1 MHEEHE
7 VGARARLP
15 DEEVKP
21 KERKR
26 KQKLQFDKEEKDG
39 VSEEQQADS
48 SSFSEKDVKAEN
60 ADGKTGSSKR
70 MSRLEEKAERA
81 NEKVEQA
88 KEKLP
93 TKKKIKKQRLYDE
106 EKGKSKTKLYFED
119 EVVQPKTGKNAV
131 VKAGTKAVDATTL
144 AVGVKVHGKVSEV
157 EDDNLGVKSA
167 HQSEMAA
174 EGTGRVIKAG
184 IEHHKSTPYD
194 KVSKLEVKA
203 EKANTKL
210 LFEKSLEENP
220 ELKKSSLSK
229 YFQKKEIKKRY
240 AAAYKATKNGSDA
253 VAATST
259 AASHSASAAAKLK
272 NVVTTFAKKHG
283 AVIATG
289 GFILVIFVMFLAGL
303 GTMGTMISQT
313 GGAVVESTYLS
324 SDEDIYAV
332 DEAYSAKEAVLQSQ
346 VNRIET
352 TYPGYDEYRYQVDEI
367 THDSYALISYF
378 TAKYGDFTAADV
390 QSEIQT
396 LFNEQYSMRVWD
408 ETEIRT
414 RTETRTGTREVTDPE
429 TGEVTLEEYEYEVE
443 VEYEYHI
450 LNIQVTNK
458 GLDAIAY
465 ASLNEDQKRHYQI
478 YQASLGNRSY
488 LFGDRILAG
497 NVAGGGM
504 SYDIPPEALTD
515 ERFANMIHEAEKYLG
530 YPYVWGGASPS
541 TSFDCS
547 GFVSWVINHCG
558 NGWNYGRLTADG
570 LRGICTY
577 VSPGDAKPG
586 DLIFFQGTYNTT
598 GASHVG
604 IYVGNGMMIHC
615 GNPIQYASIE
625 TSYWQQ
631 HFMCFGRL
639 D

>member
-1 MHEEHE
+1 MHDELE

-15 DEEVKP
+15 DEENPQK
-21 KERKR
+21 KTGKR
-26 KQKLQFDKEEKDG
+26 KQLQFDKEELEG
-39 VSEEQQADS
+39 VSEEQSADS
-48 SSFSEKDVKAEN
+48 SSFSEEETNTDPGGEPVK
-60 ADGKTGSSKR
+60 SKR
-70 MSRLEEKAERA
+70 MSRLEEKSERA
-81 NEKVEQA
+81 NERLEKE

-93 TKKKIKKQRLYDE
+93 TKKKIKKQRLYE
-106 EKGKSKTKLYFED
+106 EETGKAKTRLYFED
-119 EVVQPKTGKNAV
+119 EVVQPKSGKGMI
-131 VKAGTKAVDATTL
+131 VKAGTKAKNAATL
-144 AVGVKVHGKVSEV
+144 AVGAKVHGKVSEV
-157 EDDNLGVKSA
+157 EDENLGVKSA

-174 EGTGRVIKAG
+174 EGAGRAIKAG
-184 IEHHKSTPYD
+184 IKYQKKKPYK
-194 KVSKLEVKA
+194 KVSKLEMEA
-203 EKANTKL
+203 EKANTRL

-220 ELKKSSLSK
+220 ELKKSRLSK
-229 YFQKKEIKKRY
+229 YFQKREIKKRY
-240 AAAYKATKNGSDA
+240 AAAYKATKNGAEA

-259 AASHSASAAAKLK
+259 AAGQSASVAAKAK
-272 NVVTTFAKKHG
+272 SVVTTFAKKNT

-289 GFILVIFVMFLAGL
+289 GFILVVFVMFLSGL

-332 DEAYSAKEAVLQSQ
+332 DEAYADLEAALQSQ
-346 VNRIET
+346 VNSIET

-378 TAKYGDFTAADV
+378 SAKYGDFRATDV
-390 QSEIQT
+390 QSEIQG
-396 LFNEQYSMRVWD
+396 LFDQQYSMRVWD
-408 ETEIRT
+408 ETETRT

-429 TGEVTLEEYEYEVE
+429 TGATTTEEYEYEVE

-465 ASLNEDQKRHYQI
+465 ESLNDDQKRYYQI

-515 ERFANMIHEAEKYLG
+515 AKFANMIHEAEKYLG

-558 NGWNYGRLTADG
+558 NGWNYGRLTAEG

-586 DLIFFQGTYNTT
+586 DLIFYQGTYNTS

-604 IYVGNGMMIHC
+604 IYVGDGMMIHC

-625 TSYWQQ
+625 TNYWQQ

>member
-1 MHEEHE
+1 MHDKLE

-15 DEEVKP
+15 DEEKP
-21 KERKR
+21 QKKTG
-26 KQKLQFDKEEKDG
+26 KQKQLQFDKEELEG
-39 VSEEQQADS
+39 VSEEQSADS
-48 SSFSEKDVKAEN
+48 SSFSGEETNTDPGAEPVKSN
-60 ADGKTGSSKR
+60 R
-70 MSRLEEKAERA
+70 MSRLEENSERA
-81 NEKVEQA
+81 NERLEKE

-93 TKKKIKKQRLYDE
+93 TKKKIKKQRLYE
-106 EKGKSKTKLYFED
+106 EETGKAKTRLYFED
-119 EVVQPKTGKNAV
+119 EVVQPKSGKGMI
-131 VKAGTKAVDATTL
+131 VKAGTKAKNAATL
-144 AVGVKVHGKVSEV
+144 AVGAKVHGKVSEV
-157 EDDNLGVKSA
+157 EDENLGVKSA

-174 EGTGRVIKAG
+174 EGAGRAIKAG
-184 IEHHKSTPYD
+184 IKHQKKKPYK
-194 KVSKLEVKA
+194 KVSKLEMEA
-203 EKANTKL
+203 EKANTRL

-220 ELKKSSLSK
+220 ELKKSRLSK
-229 YFQKKEIKKRY
+229 YFQKREIKKRY
-240 AAAYKATKNGSDA
+240 AAAYKATKNGADA

-259 AASHSASAAAKLK
+259 AASQSASVAAKAK
-272 NVVTTFAKKHG
+272 SVVTTFAKKNT

-289 GFILVIFVMFLAGL
+289 GFILVVFVMFLSGL

-332 DEAYSAKEAVLQSQ
+332 DEAYADLEAALQSQ
-346 VNRIET
+346 VNSIET

-378 TAKYGDFTAADV
+378 TAKYGDFKAADV
-390 QSEIQT
+390 QSEIQG
-396 LFNEQYSMRVWD
+396 LFDQQYSMRVWD
-408 ETEIRT
+408 ETETRT

-429 TGEVTLEEYEYEVE
+429 TGATTTEEYEYEVE

-465 ASLNEDQKRHYQI
+465 ESLNDDQKRYYQI

-547 GFVSWVINHCG
+547 GFVSWVINNCG
-558 NGWNYGRLTADG
+558 NGWNYGRLTAEG

-586 DLIFFQGTYNTT
+586 DLIFFQGTYNTS

-604 IYVGNGMMIHC
+604 IYVGDGMMIHC

-625 TSYWQQ
+625 TNYWQQ

>member
-1 MHEEHE
+1 MSENIE

-15 DEEVKP
+15 DDAKTEGNP
-21 KERKR
+21 KR
-26 KQKLQFDKEEKDG
+26 KQKLKFKQEELEG
-39 VSEEQQADS
+39 VGEGSSSDS
-48 SSFSEKDVKAEN
+48 SSFSKEN
-60 ADGKTGSSKR
+60 RTFDENQESGKSQR
-70 MSRLEEKAERA
+70 MSRLEEKSERA
-81 NEKVEQA
+81 NERLEQA

-106 EKGKSKTKLYFED
+106 EKGKARTRLYFED
-119 EVVQPKTGKNAV
+119 EVVQPKQGGHLLTKAGGKAKDAV
-131 VKAGTKAVDATTL
+131 VLTAT
-144 AVGVKVHGKVSEV
+144 GKVHGKVHEV
-157 EDDNLGVKSA
+157 EDENLGVKSA
-167 HQSEMAA
+167 HQSELVA
-174 EGTGRVIKAG
+174 EGAGRSIKAA
-184 IEHHKSTPYD
+184 IRHRKAKPYE
-194 KVSKLEVKA
+194 KVSKLEMKA

-210 LFEKSLEENP
+210 LFEKSLEEHP
-220 ELKKSSLSK
+220 ELQKSRLSK
-229 YFQKKEIKKRY
+229 YFQKREIKKRY
-240 AAAYKATKNGSDA
+240 AAAYKATRNGADA
-253 VAATST
+253 VAMTST
-259 AASHSASAAAKLK
+259 GVSKSASAAVRAK
-272 NVVTTFAKKHG
+272 NAVTAFAKKNT

-289 GFILVIFVMFLAGL
+289 GFILVVFVMFLSGL
-303 GTMGTMISQT
+303 GTFGSMISQT

-324 SDEDIYAV
+324 SDDDIYAV
-332 DEAYSAKEAVLQSQ
+332 DETYSEKEAALQAQ
-346 VNRIET
+346 VDRIES

-378 TAKYGDFTAADV
+378 TAKYGNFKAADV
-390 QSEIQT
+390 QNEIQQ
-396 LFNEQYSMRVWD
+396 LFDEQYSMRVWD

-429 TGEVTLEEYEYEVE
+429 TGEVTEEEYEYEVE
-443 VEYEYHI
+443 VEYEYRI

-458 GLDAIAY
+458 GLDAIAS
-465 ASLNEDQKRHYQI
+465 ANLNEDQRRYYQI

-497 NVAGGGM
+497 NVSGGGM
-504 SYDIPPEALTD
+504 SYEIPPEALTD
-515 ERFANMIHEAEKYLG
+515 ERFAKMIREAEKYLG

-547 GFVSWVINHCG
+547 GFVSWVINNCG

-577 VSPGDAKPG
+577 VSAADAKPG
-586 DLIFFQGTYNTT
+586 DLIFFQGTYNTA

-615 GNPIQYASIE
+615 GNPIQYTSIE

-631 HFMCFGRL
+631 HFMCFGRIN
-639 D
+639 

>member
-1 MHEEHE
+1 MHGEIE

-15 DEEVKP
+15 DEEAKP
-21 KERKR
+21 KANKK
-26 KQKLQFDKEEKDG
+26 KQKLQFDKEEMDG

-48 SSFSEKDVKAEN
+48 SSFSGNETDAEN
-60 ADGKTGSSKR
+60 AASKAGTSKR
-70 MSRLEEKAERA
+70 MSRLEEKSERA
-81 NEKVEQA
+81 NEKVEKA

-106 EKGKSKTKLYFED
+106 ESGKSKTKLYFED
-119 EVVQPKTGKNAV
+119 EAVQSKAGKNVV
-131 VKAGTKAVDATTL
+131 VKAGTKVVDATKL
-144 AVGVKVHGKVSEV
+144 AVGAKVHGKVSEV
-157 EDDNLGVKSA
+157 EDENLGVKSA
-167 HQSEMAA
+167 HQSEMVA
-174 EGTGRVIKAG
+174 EGTGRAIKAG
-184 IEHHKSTPYD
+184 IRVHKEKPYE
-194 KVSKLEVKA
+194 KVSKLEIRA

-220 ELKKSSLSK
+220 ELKKSRLSK
-229 YFQKKEIKKRY
+229 YFQKREIKKRY
-240 AAAYKATKNGSDA
+240 AAAYKATKNGTEA

-259 AASHSASAAAKLK
+259 AASNSASAAVKVK
-272 NVVTTFAKKHG
+272 NAVTTFAKKNT

-289 GFILVIFVMFLAGL
+289 GFIIVVLVMFLSGL

-332 DEAYSAKEAVLQSQ
+332 DEAYAELEAALQSQ
-346 VNRIET
+346 VNRIEM

-390 QSEIQT
+390 QSEIQA
-396 LFNEQYSMRVWD
+396 LFDEQYSMRVWD

-429 TGEVTLEEYEYEVE
+429 TGETTTEEYEYEVE

-458 GLDAIAY
+458 GLDAIAF
-465 ASLNEDQKRHYQI
+465 ASLNENQKRHYQI

-558 NGWNYGRLTADG
+558 NGWSYGRLTADG

-586 DLIFFQGTYNTT
+586 DLIFFQGTYNTS

-625 TSYWQQ
+625 TNYWQQ

>member
-1 MHEEHE
+1 M
-7 VGARARLP
+7 
-15 DEEVKP
+15 
-21 KERKR
+21 
-26 KQKLQFDKEEKDG
+26 
-39 VSEEQQADS
+39 
-48 SSFSEKDVKAEN
+48 
-60 ADGKTGSSKR
+60 
-70 MSRLEEKAERA
+70 
-81 NEKVEQA
+81 
-88 KEKLP
+88 
-93 TKKKIKKQRLYDE
+93 
-106 EKGKSKTKLYFED
+106 
-119 EVVQPKTGKNAV
+119 AV
-131 VKAGTKAVDATTL
+131 
-144 AVGVKVHGKVSEV
+144 
-157 EDDNLGVKSA
+157 
-167 HQSEMAA
+167 
-174 EGTGRVIKAG
+174 EGTGRAITAG
-184 IEHHKSTPYD
+184 IRHQKAKPYD
-194 KVSKLEVKA
+194 KVSKLEMRA

-220 ELKKSSLSK
+220 ELKKSRLSK
-229 YFQKKEIKKRY
+229 YFQKREIKKRY
-240 AAAYKATKNGSDA
+240 ATAYKATKNGAEA
-253 VAATST
+253 VASTST
-259 AASHSASAAAKLK
+259 AASNSASAAVKVK
-272 NVVTTFAKKHG
+272 NMVTAFAKKNT

-289 GFILVIFVMFLAGL
+289 GFIIVVLVMFLSGL

-332 DEAYSAKEAVLQSQ
+332 DEAYAELEAALQSQ
-346 VNRIET
+346 VNRIEI

-390 QSEIQT
+390 QSEIQA
-396 LFNEQYSMRVWD
+396 LFDEQYSMRVWD

-429 TGEVTLEEYEYEVE
+429 TGEITTEEYEYEVE
-443 VEYEYHI
+443 VEYDYHI

-458 GLDAIAY
+458 GLDAIAF

-586 DLIFFQGTYNTT
+586 DLIFFQGTYNTS

-625 TSYWQQ
+625 TNYWQQ